1 MYDRTLTTDA
11 QTRITV
17 ETAGSRRT
25 VDLYSPEGLR
35 TVASMWV
42 KLGAQFRLMYEP
54 TWLGIPIIQFPSDI
68 VLMQELL
75 WRLRPDWIV
84 ECGVAHGGSAVF
96 YASLCELAGKGR
108 VLGVDVEIRK
118 HNRAALA
125 AHPLSHRI
133 ELIEGSSIAQETFER
148 VRRRVAGSGCVVVL
162 LDSNHTTEHVLA
174 ELRLYEQLVT
184 PGSYL
189 VVMDGAQADVWDIP
203 RGQREWRLSHPL
215 EAIERFLAA
224 HPEYEDDPHYT
235 RLHVTCCPHGFLRK
249 KRRDAWGAPLVAEH
263 QPYPEEVSAR

>member
-1 MYDRTLTTDA
+1 MYDRTLTTDS

-42 KLGAQFRLMYEP
+42 KLGAEFRLMYEP
-54 TWLGIPIIQFPSDI
+54 TWLGIPIIQFPTDI

-108 VLGVDVEIRK
+108 VLGIDVEIRK
-118 HNRAALA
+118 HNRAALE
-125 AHPLSHRI
+125 AHPLAHRI
-133 ELIEGSSIAQETFER
+133 ELIEGSSTSQETFER
-148 VRRRVAGSGCVVVL
+148 VRRRVAGSGCVVVT
-162 LDSNHTTEHVLA
+162 LDSNHCTDHVLA

-189 VVMDGAQADVWDIP
+189 IVNDT
-203 RGQREWRLSHPL
+203 HL
-215 EAIERFLAA
+215 EGIGWIRQNLWNRIF
-224 HPEYEDDPHYT
+224 HPELGIGPLTAVHQFIRSTTDFAIDSTLPRSYLSCSPS
-235 RLHVTCCPHGFLRK
+235 GFLKRK
-249 KRRDAWGAPLVAEH
+249 GLE
-263 QPYPEEVSAR
+263 